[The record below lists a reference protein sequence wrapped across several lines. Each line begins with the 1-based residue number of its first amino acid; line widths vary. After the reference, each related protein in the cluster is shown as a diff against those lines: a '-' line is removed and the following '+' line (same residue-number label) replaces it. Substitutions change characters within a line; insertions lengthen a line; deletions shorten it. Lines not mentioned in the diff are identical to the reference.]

1 MKKSE
6 EQMIDHLRD
15 ADHSKRSFPVTES
28 MSAFLPAQGNFK
40 ENPQV
45 MKNSC
50 RIDKQREIYGTHEF
64 QHTVQTCNLKY
75 SCRDKKKLSLNF

>member
-28 MSAFLPAQGNFK
+28 MSAFLPAQGNFE

-50 RIDKQREIYGTHEF
+50 RIDKQRANIWDSRIPTYSS
-64 QHTVQTCNLKY
+64 NLQLKI
-75 SCRDKKKLSLNF
+75 